1 MNSKA
6 SKRFLV
12 RFDDLIDFYIEAE
25 ESSGLGGNAPELFRF
40 ALKEYFFKE
49 ECAQSKGFLTFLDR
63 LEMPSFLNGVPSLF
77 DIDIEAMRA
86 EVDGEIANDSLCGKI
101 FLSAPYLKSFYPH
114 QPPSFNQMAPEVRAE
129 VLNKIKETNR
139 EIVSAF
145 EKMKADAEADK
156 NRRVLQLL
164 AFIIKNIHK
173 KTEFP
178 LNRLEKKAQEV
189 IAEIFPSYNDVYT
202 ANQRQNAELFDE
214 GRVRDLI
221 KAFFAIR
228 KFQDI
233 AEILELYKKEL
244 ERYRKRTLR
253 ARK

>member
-1 MNSKA
+1 M
-6 SKRFLV
+6 
-12 RFDDLIDFYIEAE
+12 RFDDFIDFYIEAE
-25 ESSGLGGNAPELFRF
+25 ENSGFAGNAPELFRF

-49 ECAQSKGFLTFLDR
+49 ECAESKAFSAFLDK
-63 LEMPSFLNGVPSLF
+63 LEMPAFLSGISSLL
-77 DIDIEAMRA
+77 DVDIEAMRA

-101 FLSAPYLKSFYPH
+101 FLSPAYLKSFYPH

-129 VLNKIKETNR
+129 VLNKIKETNQ
-139 EIVSAF
+139 EIVAAF
-145 EKMKADAEADK
+145 EKMKSDSDADR
-156 NRRVLQLL
+156 NRRVIQLL

-178 LNRLEKKAQEV
+178 LNRLEKKAQDV
-189 IAEIFPSYNDVYT
+189 IAEFFPSWNEIYT
-202 ANQRQNAELFDE
+202 VNQKQNAELNDE
-214 GRVRDLI
+214 GRVRDLV